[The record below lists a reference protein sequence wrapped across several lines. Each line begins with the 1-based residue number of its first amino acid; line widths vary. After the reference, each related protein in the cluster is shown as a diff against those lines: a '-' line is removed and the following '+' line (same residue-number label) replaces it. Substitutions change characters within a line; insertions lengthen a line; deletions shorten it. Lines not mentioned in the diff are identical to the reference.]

1 MEDRAVNVIFLGIG
15 LRGKA
20 RRKARG
26 PYVRPV
32 GASTALRRFSP
43 CAPPDC
49 SVGQADTSPQENQMS
64 HQTAQEA
71 LIHIMV
77 TSSAADSKLKDIE
90 LSMIRN
96 FCTTLPV
103 FEGFNIDTLDAISS
117 RTVKL
122 LGDGNGIDAI
132 LEIAKN
138 ELPERLHETAYALA
152 VEVAAVDVSA
162 GQEELQ
168 FLELLGDTL
177 EIDRLGMAAIE
188 HSARMRYRKI

>member
-1 MEDRAVNVIFLGIG
+1 MFLGFG
-15 LRGKA
+15 LRGRA

-26 PYVRPV
+26 PYVQHNKP
-32 GASTALRRFSP
+32 STALRRFSP
-43 CAPPDC
+43 CTRKDC
-49 SVGQADTSPQENQMS
+49 SVLQAHISKQEILMS
-64 HQTAQEA
+64 NKTAQEA

-96 FCTTLPV
+96 FCATLPV

-152 VEVAAVDVSA
+152 VEVAAVDISA

-168 FLELLGDTL
+168 FLEMLGDTL